1 MMELVFACLPSLITG
16 VFLFMLQ
23 KRIDRQEKNQEER
36 DILRNKYIKLIV
48 DLTLATHALS
58 EANAVALKNGKT
70 NGETERALAYARE
83 IKYKHRDFLELNGI
97 KNLF

>member
-1 MMELVFACLPSLITG
+1 MEFVFACLPSLIT
-16 VFLFMLQ
+16 VIFLFVLQ
-23 KRIDRQEKNQEER
+23 KKIERQEKNQEER

-58 EANAVALKNGKT
+58 EANAIALKNGKT
-70 NGETERALAYARE
+70 NGETERALDYARNM
-83 IKYKHRDFLELNGI
+83 KDKHRDFLELNGI

>member
-1 MMELVFACLPSLITG
+1 MELAVTCLPSLLTG
-16 VFLFMLQ
+16 IFLFVLQ
-23 KRIDRQEKNQEER
+23 KRIERQQKNEEER

-70 NGETERALAYARE
+70 NGEMERALAYARE
-83 IKYKHRDFLELNGI
+83 IKYEHRDFLESNGI

>member
-1 MMELVFACLPSLITG
+1 MEFVFACLPSLITG
-16 VFLFMLQ
+16 IFLFVLQ
-23 KRIDRQEKNQEER
+23 KKIERQEKNQEER

-58 EANAVALKNGKT
+58 EANAIALKNGKT
-70 NGETERALAYARE
+70 NGETERALDYARNM
-83 IKYKHRDFLELNGI
+83 KDKHRDFLELNCI

>member
-1 MMELVFACLPSLITG
+1 MEFVFACLPSLITG
-16 VFLFMLQ
+16 IFLFVLQ
-23 KRIDRQEKNQEER
+23 KKIERQEKNQEER

-58 EANAVALKNGKT
+58 EANAIALKNGKT
-70 NGETERALAYARE
+70 NVETERALDYARNM
-83 IKYKHRDFLELNGI
+83 KDKHRDFLELNGI